1 MRGLSTLP
9 LRARLRRAGDDAFIV
24 ALGAL
29 AFGEYSLQAPEHS
42 LAMARRFP
50 TVIALRGDQ
59 PVGFAIVQL
68 RGSGD
73 AALQAIAVAETER
86 GRGVGRRLLA
96 TAEALAAQRGARC
109 LRLQTAEANAA
120 ALELFRKR
128 GFAIE
133 RKLPAY
139 YRGVYDAVSMVK
151 QLGFG

>member
-1 MRGLSTLP
+1 MLSTLP
-9 LRARLRRAGDDAFIV
+9 LRARLRKASDDAFILE
-24 ALGAL
+24 LGAQ
-29 AFGEYSLQAPEHS
+29 AFGEYSLNAPEHS
-42 LAMARRFP
+42 LAMARRFA
-50 TVIALRGDQ
+50 TIVAVRGDQ

-68 RGSGD
+68 RGAGD

-86 GRGVGRRLLA
+86 GRGVGKRLLA
-96 TAEALAAQRGARC
+96 TAEAFAVGRGAGC

-128 GFAIE
+128 GFAVE

-151 QLGFG
+151 RFGGP